1 MTEDVV
7 LLSMQTNIFIFEA
20 IMLVH
25 IDSWRLHEVGPIVKI
40 VSRNTVVYEIVSQW
54 KCLFTQL

>member
-1 MTEDVV
+1 
-7 LLSMQTNIFIFEA
+7 
-20 IMLVH
+20 MLVH

-40 VSRNTVVYEIVSQW
+40 VSINTLVYEIVSQW